1 MATLAGLVQLE
12 SGMMIKTDM
21 RKGHG
26 AYLTIRVTYFPHYV
40 PPKNRKKRNAI
51 LVWEENGGVL
61 MNKNWSGFASRIPS
75 KDLGFGNEK
84 PFPEVDGGPLHLGP

>member
-1 MATLAGLVQLE
+1 MKHILPAELLIFLIMSPQ
-12 SGMMIKTDM
+12 
-21 RKGHG
+21 
-26 AYLTIRVTYFPHYV
+26 
-40 PPKNRKKRNAI
+40 NRKKRNAI